1 MTAEQ
6 PETPLP
12 PEGYA
17 TWLDCLAEGD
27 LDLARYDFARAELA
41 ALRKELAQANE
52 HRHFCDAID
61 LAFTQQ
67 IEDLKKKLAD
77 TEGLLATAR
86 QQALDLIAK
95 REEAVRNLHT
105 VHEHVAEACNAL
117 GADGYPQDSW
127 ILREYCARRM
137 RERDEAMKKLS
148 DTEGLLAALR
158 DELDQAKADLACLT
172 ISGDML
178 ASDSS
183 LFRGNSV
190 RHWYDKAMAY
200 KGAFHERDE
209 AMKKL
214 SDTEGWLATARQQA
228 LDLDAQRAEAV
239 RERDE
244 ARAKLAELREAVL
257 ALGSL
262 NATWIDDRM
271 RYVEVQ
277 VDRGDARAWNALIA
291 KLRAAQ
297 GGEGKP

>member
-77 TEGLLATAR
+77 TEG
-86 QQALDLIAK
+86 
-95 REEAVRNLHT
+95 
-105 VHEHVAEACNAL
+105 
-117 GADGYPQDSW
+117 
-127 ILREYCARRM
+127 
-137 RERDEAMKKLS
+137 
-148 DTEGLLAALR
+148 
-158 DELDQAKADLACLT
+158 
-172 ISGDML
+172 
-178 ASDSS
+178 
-183 LFRGNSV
+183 
-190 RHWYDKAMAY
+190 
-200 KGAFHERDE
+200 
-209 AMKKL
+209 
-214 SDTEGWLATARQQA
+214 WLATARQQA
-228 LDLDAQRAEAV
+228 LDLDAMRAEAV
-239 RERDE
+239 RERDEARDHLKTSWSDCVATARERDE